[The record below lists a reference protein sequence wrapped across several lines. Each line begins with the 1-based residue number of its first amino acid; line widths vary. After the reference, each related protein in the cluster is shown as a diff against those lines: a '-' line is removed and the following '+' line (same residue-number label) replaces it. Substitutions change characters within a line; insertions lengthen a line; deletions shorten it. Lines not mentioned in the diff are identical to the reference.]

1 MADKPLEI
9 NINMYDQAVKEYKK
23 LLANK
28 DKLVGQKSDDG
39 RNQFQIKLNQLKK
52 DIKRTSGGAFKWS
65 DVKNN
70 TLKQEREGKF
80 DRGAEGKKKN
90 KLRKKLFKDVD
101 FSKGRHKDS
110 DVDKSYERNMAD
122 ADQDMLVEQIQKHT
136 GTYKKKPKKGPNG
149 GSR

>member
-1 MADKPLEI
+1 MTEI
-9 NINMYDQAVKEYKK
+9 NLNFYDEAVKEYKR

-28 DKLVGQKSDDG
+28 DKLVKQESADG
-39 RNQFQIKLNQLKK
+39 RNQFQIKINELKK
-52 DIKRTSGGAFKWS
+52 SIKGQDFKFK
-65 DVKNN
+65 DVMND

-136 GTYKKKPKKGPNG
+136 GTYKKKSKKGPNG

>member
-1 MADKPLEI
+1 MATEL
-9 NINMYDQAVKEYKK
+9 NLNFYDEAVKEYKK

-28 DKLVGQKSDDG
+28 DKLIKQKSDDG
-39 RNQFQIKLNQLKK
+39 RNQFQIKINELKK
-52 DIKRTSGGAFKWS
+52 SIKGQNFKFK
-65 DVKNN
+65 DVMND

-136 GTYKKKPKKGPNG
+136 GTYKKKSKKGPNG

>member
-1 MADKPLEI
+1 MTEI
-9 NINMYDQAVKEYKK
+9 NLNFYDEAVKEYKR

-28 DKLVGQKSDDG
+28 DKLVKQESADG
-39 RNQFQIKLNQLKK
+39 RNQFQIKINELKK
-52 DIKRTSGGAFKWS
+52 SIKGQDFKFK
-65 DVKNN
+65 DVMND

-110 DVDKSYERNMAD
+110 DVDKVFDKDLKPMDRDVMVSEIVAM
-122 ADQDMLVEQIQKHT
+122 T
-136 GTYKKKPKKGPNG
+136 GTKKKPKTGPKA

>member
-1 MADKPLEI
+1 MATEL
-9 NINMYDQAVKEYKK
+9 NLNFYDEAVKEYKK

-28 DKLVGQKSDDG
+28 DKLVKQKSDDG
-39 RNQFQIKLNQLKK
+39 RNQFQIKINELKK
-52 DIKRTSGGAFKWS
+52 SIKGQNFKFK
-65 DVKNN
+65 DVMND

-110 DVDKSYERNMAD
+110 DVDKCYERNMAD

-136 GTYKKKPKKGPNG
+136 GTYKKKSKKGPNG

>member
-1 MADKPLEI
+1 MATEL
-9 NINMYDQAVKEYKK
+9 NLNFYDEAVKEYKK

-28 DKLVGQKSDDG
+28 DKLVKQKSDDG
-39 RNQFQIKLNQLKK
+39 RNQFQIKINELKK
-52 DIKRTSGGAFKWS
+52 SIKGQNFKFK
-65 DVKNN
+65 DVMND